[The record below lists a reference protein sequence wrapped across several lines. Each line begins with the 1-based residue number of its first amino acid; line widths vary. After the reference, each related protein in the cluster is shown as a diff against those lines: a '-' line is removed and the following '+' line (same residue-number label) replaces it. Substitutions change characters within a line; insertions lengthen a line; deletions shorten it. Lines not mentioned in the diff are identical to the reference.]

1 MNEQILTVLA
11 ELSAQR
17 AILVKL
23 QVLKL
28 LTEPDPL
35 SAASTLQKLVT
46 SEPTQP
52 PSAANPFDAAT
63 SDLLASMTDERI
75 EAIMGEVLGQLRSN
89 LAVFADW

>member
-1 MNEQILTVLA
+1 MNEQLLTIFA

-17 AILVKL
+17 AVLVRL

-35 SAASTLQKLVT
+35 SSAQALRRFMTAHPT
-46 SEPTQP
+46 EPP
-52 PSAANPFDAAT
+52 KRDNPFDAAT

-75 EAIMGEVLGQLRSN
+75 EAIMSEVIEHLRERSN
-89 LAVFADW
+89 EAA

>member
-1 MNEQILTVLA
+1 MNEQLLTILA

-17 AILVKL
+17 TILVRL

-35 SAASTLQKLVT
+35 SAAQALRRLMTAHPT
-46 SEPTQP
+46 EPP
-52 PSAANPFDAAT
+52 KRDNPFDAAT

-75 EAIMGEVLGQLRSN
+75 EAIMNEVVEHLREGPN
-89 LAVFADW
+89 PQAA